1 MSTINT
7 NVSAVCKLDA
17 SSYIFGDYE
26 GVIFT
31 FNTETKEI
39 RELLKLDSNAPVQQI
54 VIEGTSVGVIS
65 DGCAYLFDLDNL
77 AAGVKNISENVNY
90 MLTPFLMFLCDS
102 TYLGSYSPESEN
114 GKIERRMDY
123 FQGENKFDKL
133 GQCLVINRYMS
144 TSNVFTLRLDDFNA
158 WGEDTFSFDGE
169 FFNEVGKFLEE
180 NPLKCEDWEDEPFE
194 EEMVMLSMLPKHL
207 AHSKHRKI
215 TYVDFVKLY
224 ESTDKDN
231 PFVVSGGRDRRII
244 ITDFNSHKVYFD
256 ETFENVPR
264 CCSHN
269 AEKIFVGC
277 DEGEIVI
284 IDKSTYESTVISL
297 GDMRFRH
304 IDALA
309 EGRYFVA
316 GNDDNAVFCFDTE
329 EMEVVGFEQLEE
341 RIKEVKILPHNAVA
355 LGADGTMANI
365 EF

>member
-1 MSTINT
+1 MSTVNT
-7 NVSAVCKLDA
+7 NVSAICKLDA
-17 SSYIFGDYE
+17 STFIFGNHD

-39 RELLKLDSNAPVQQI
+39 RELLKLGSHASVQQI
-54 VIEGTSVGVIS
+54 AVEGTSVGAIS
-65 DGCAYLFDLDNL
+65 DGCAYLFNLDNL
-77 AAGVKNISENVNY
+77 AAGAKNISENVDY
-90 MLTPFLMFLCDS
+90 MLTPFLLFLCNFA
-102 TYLGSYSPESEN
+102 YLGSYSPESGE

-123 FQGENKFDKL
+123 LQGENKFDKL
-133 GQCLVINRYMS
+133 GQCLAINRYMS
-144 TSNVFTLRLDDFNA
+144 TSNVFTLRLDDFTS
-158 WGEDTFSFDGE
+158 WKEDTFSFDGE

-180 NPLKCEDWEDEPFE
+180 NPLECEDWEDEPFE
-194 EEMVMLSMLPKHL
+194 EEIVILSMLPKHI
-207 AHSKHRKI
+207 AHSKHKKF

-224 ESTDKDN
+224 ESGDKDN

-297 GDMRFRH
+297 GDVRFRH

-341 RIKEVKILPHNAVA
+341 RIKDVKILQHNAVA
-355 LGADGTMANI
+355 LGNDGTMANI